1 MMGDGRSCGACCTSD
16 DFRVKF
22 GGGRRRPGVS
32 DRGSRRQRPAATV
45 AKQGLEPRADGM
57 PAEVHVYNGGG
68 HGIGRNRPMPITSRR
83 ARLRDRLID
92 RGLLP
97 FSQ

>member
-1 MMGDGRSCGACCTSD
+1 
-16 DFRVKF
+16 
-22 GGGRRRPGVS
+22 
-32 DRGSRRQRPAATV
+32 
-45 AKQGLEPRADGM
+45 M